1 MNRHDLHV
9 LHLARVVLEA
19 KTALSVSTGLSE
31 GTFDTQLVRD
41 ANGLPAL
48 PGTSVAGVLRHLW
61 VDAYGDGEESV
72 ADDLFGYQDKKAGQA
87 SRLTVSWGA
96 LLDSQGRPAEG
107 LLTGDEGGERL
118 KDTLYESVLMQADVP
133 VTRDRVRLTHRG
145 AAADRG
151 KFDRAVLPAG
161 HRFALELRLWSE
173 NKGDEDWMRLL
184 ALLAHPLFRLGGAT
198 RAGLGAMV
206 LVACHASSFD
216 LRDEGDIQS
225 FRALPRGLAGRE
237 GLADITEAVKA
248 RVHSEGLRRGTLE
261 LAARGFWRI
270 GQGEEPLIEQDAQG
284 RPLKAADLLPKVEE
298 AVTWTPTE
306 DGKRTLRL
314 CLLPGSSLKG
324 ALAHRMAFHY
334 RRLAGEWVEDQTGEP
349 EDLRPAALDALLGAV
364 KNDDKEDKE
373 SKGCAGALFIDDA
386 GVEADAVQVAR
397 LMHNAI
403 DRFTGGVRDRVLY
416 EEESL
421 FGGKLQVR
429 ITLDARRLEK
439 NLKLLG
445 LQDEAEK
452 QRIRDAFRLALDDL
466 CQGRLALG
474 SRTTTGN
481 GFFEGRLDEGG
492 LRDWLYE
499 TTETKEAA
507 A

>member
-72 ADDLFGYQDKKAGQA
+72 ANDLFGYQDKKAGQA

-96 LLDSQGRPAEG
+96 LLDSRGRPAEG
-107 LLTGDEGGERL
+107 LLMGDDGRERL
-118 KDTLYESVLMQADVP
+118 KDPLYESVLMQADVP

-161 HRFALELRLWSE
+161 HRFALELRLWSQ
-173 NKGDEDWMRLL
+173 NKNDEDWSRLL

-198 RAGLGAMV
+198 RAGLGAMA
-206 LVACHASSFD
+206 LVACHARSFD
-216 LRDEGDIQS
+216 LRDEGDIQA
-225 FRALPRGLAGRE
+225 FRALPRGLADRE
-237 GLADITEAVKA
+237 GLEDVAEAVKA
-248 RVHSEGLRRGTLE
+248 RVHSEGLRQGTLE
-261 LAARGFWRI
+261 LEARGFWRI
-270 GQGEEPLIEQDAQG
+270 GQGESLLGPDDKG
-284 RPLKAADLLPKVEE
+284 KVADLLPKVEE

-334 RRLAGEWVEDQTGEP
+334 RRLAGAWVENQAGEP
-349 EDLRPAALDALLGAV
+349 EDVRPAALDALLGAV
-364 KNDDKEDKE
+364 KNDDKEDNKG
-373 SKGCAGALFIDDA
+373 KGCAGALLIDDA

-429 ITLDARRLEK
+429 ITLDTRRLTK

-445 LQDEAEK
+445 LQEEAEK

>member
-9 LHLARVVLEA
+9 LHLARLVLEA
-19 KTALSVSTGLSE
+19 RTALSVSTGLSE

-48 PGTSVAGVLRHLW
+48 PATSIAGVLRHLW
-61 VDAYGDGEESV
+61 IDAHGEAS
-72 ADDLFGYQDKKAGQA
+72 AQALFGYQDKKAGQT
-87 SRLTVSWGA
+87 SRLAVSWGA
-96 LLDSQGRPAEG
+96 LLDSRGRPAEG
-107 LLTGDEGGERL
+107 LLIGNEGGERL
-118 KDTLYESVLMQADVP
+118 KDPLYESVLLQADVP

-151 KFDRAVLPAG
+151 KFDRSVLPAG

-173 NKGDEDWMRLL
+173 NKDDEDWMRLL
-184 ALLAHPLFRLGGAT
+184 ALFHHPLFRLGGAT
-198 RAGLGAMV
+198 RAGLGAMA
-206 LVACHASSFD
+206 LVSCHARSFD
-216 LRDEGDIQS
+216 LRDREESQA
-225 FRALPRGLAGRE
+225 FRALPHGLADRE
-237 GLADITEAVKA
+237 GLEDITGAAKA
-248 RVHSEGLRRGTLE
+248 HGRHEGLRQGALRLR
-261 LAARGFWRI
+261 ARGFWRI
-270 GQGEEPLIEQDAQG
+270 GEGEEPLINRDAQG
-284 RPLKAADLLPKVEE
+284 RPLKAADLLPRIEE
-298 AVTWTPTE
+298 AVTWKPTE
-306 DGKRTLRL
+306 DGKRTIRL

-334 RRLAGEWVEDQTGEP
+334 RRLSSAWAEEQTGGP
-349 EDLRPAALDALLGAV
+349 DDARPAALDALLGAV
-364 KNDDKEDKE
+364 KNGDEE
-373 SKGCAGALFIDDA
+373 AAGKGCAGALFIDDT
-386 GVEADAVQVAR
+386 GIEADTGQVAR

-421 FGGKLQVR
+421 FGGEIEVR
-429 ITLDARRLEK
+429 ITLDTHRFEK

-445 LQDEAEK
+445 LQDEAETR
-452 QRIRDAFRLALDDL
+452 RIRDAFRLTLDDL

-481 GFFEGRLDEGG
+481 GFFDGGLEGE
-492 LRDWLYE
+492 LRDWLDGRME
-499 TTETKEAA
+499 TQEEAA

>member
-1 MNRHDLHV
+1 MNRHDLHM
-9 LHLARVVLEA
+9 LHLARLVLEA

-48 PGTSVAGVLRHLW
+48 PGTSVTGVLRHLW
-61 VDAYGDGEESV
+61 IDIHGDGQETS
-72 ADDLFGYQDKKAGQA
+72 ANTLFGYQDKKAGQA

-96 LLDSQGRPAEG
+96 LLDSRGWPAEG
-107 LLTGDEGGERL
+107 LLIGDEGGERL
-118 KDTLYESVLMQADVP
+118 KDPLYEGVLMQADVP

-145 AAADRG
+145 AAADQG
-151 KFDRAVLPAG
+151 KFDRSVLPAG

-173 NKGDEDWMRLL
+173 NKDDEDWMRLL
-184 ALLAHPLFRLGGAT
+184 ALFAHPLFRLGGAT
-198 RAGLGAMV
+198 RAGLGAMA
-206 LVACHASSFD
+206 LVACHARSFD
-216 LRDEGDIQS
+216 LTQENDINAFS
-225 FRALPRGLAGRE
+225 NLRPELADRE
-237 GLADITEAVKA
+237 GLEDITEAVKA
-248 RVHSEGLRRGTLE
+248 RVLSQGLHQGNLE
-261 LAARGFWRI
+261 LEARGFWRI
-270 GQGEEPLIEQDAQG
+270 GQGESLLGPDDKG
-284 RPLKAADLLPKVEE
+284 KVADLLPKVEE
-298 AVTWTPTE
+298 AVTWEPTE

-314 CLLPGSSLKG
+314 CLLPGSSFKG

-334 RRLAGEWVEDQTGEP
+334 RRLAGEWVEDQSGEP
-349 EDLRPAALDALLGAV
+349 EDMRPPALDALLGAV
-364 KNDDKEDKE
+364 KNDDKEDNKG
-373 SKGCAGALFIDDA
+373 KGCAGALFIDDA
-386 GVEADAVQVAR
+386 WIEADTAQVAR

-416 EEESL
+416 EEENL

-429 ITLDARRLEK
+429 ITLDARRFEK
-439 NLKLLG
+439 NMALLG

-452 QRIRDAFRLALDDL
+452 RRIRDAFRLALDDL

-481 GFFEGRLDEGG
+481 GFFEGRLEGPLG
-492 LRDWLYE
+492 DWLDE
-499 TTETKEAA
+499 RKDTQEAA